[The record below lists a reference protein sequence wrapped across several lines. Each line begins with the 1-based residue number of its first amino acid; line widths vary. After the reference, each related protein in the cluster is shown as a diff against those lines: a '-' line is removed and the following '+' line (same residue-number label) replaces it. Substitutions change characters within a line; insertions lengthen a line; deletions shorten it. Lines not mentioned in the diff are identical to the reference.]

1 MKKLKMLVRRLQES
15 LERGPIG
22 TRLQEWLWRTRHLY
36 RRGWAQS
43 YLETIDHPHRG
54 QIVEA
59 VAAFHPESVLEIGCA
74 SGANLVR
81 LRQSLPHARLH
92 GLDIN
97 AEAIR
102 VGREYFA
109 HDRGIALSVGHA
121 DQLVAFPDKCQDVV
135 FSDAILI
142 LVAPDRIHRV
152 LAEMIRVARKGMVL
166 NEYHAAGETRGHF
179 DGGRW
184 VYDLTAILRL
194 LAPENAHIE
203 TRKSAFTGGL
213 WDRYGTLI
221 TVRW

>member
-1 MKKLKMLVRRLQES
+1 MKNLKALARRIQEW

-22 TRLQEWLWRTRHLY
+22 TRLQEWAWRTRHLY
-36 RRGWAQS
+36 RRGWARG
-43 YLETIDHPHRG
+43 YLETLDHPHRA

-59 VAAFHPESVLEIGCA
+59 VAAFRPDSVLEIGCA
-74 SGANLVR
+74 SGANLAC

-97 AEAIR
+97 ADAIR
-102 VGREYFA
+102 VGREHFA
-109 HDRGIALSVGHA
+109 HDSGIELTIGHA
-121 DQLVAFPDKCQDVV
+121 DQLAAFPDHSQDVV
-135 FSDAILI
+135 LSDAVLM

-152 LAEMIRVARKGMVL
+152 LAEMIRVARKGLVL
-166 NEYHAAGETRGHF
+166 NEYHAAGQTRGHF

-184 VYDLTAILRL
+184 VYDLTAL
-194 LAPENAHIE
+194 LGQLVPENAQIE
-203 TRKSAFTGGL
+203 TRASAFTGGL